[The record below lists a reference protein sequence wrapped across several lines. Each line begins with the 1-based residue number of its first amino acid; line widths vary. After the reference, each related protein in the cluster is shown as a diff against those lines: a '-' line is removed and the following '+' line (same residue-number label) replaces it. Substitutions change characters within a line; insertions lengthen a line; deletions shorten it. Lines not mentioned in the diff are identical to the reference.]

1 MIEFYDRTSYLVFAL
16 EIPHVRGAELI
27 SAVRYKL
34 AGIYPGNID
43 ERNIQ
48 IRKNGGKK
56 WGYLV
61 FVLDKCTGNTM
72 LPLSPLFAQ
81 YAYSPK
87 SANVLFIGKRWL
99 DYTRVTNG
107 VIESSTVK
115 IRDGSRLVDDVN
127 DLYTPET
134 ELVIYCDK
142 SDRLLLDQLH
152 ENNRIKFFDSHAE
165 LKKTDAHKISL
176 FSSKSPVMKR
186 RRALAAL
193 AVLSILVVGLLL
205 WYQQHTEKNERN
217 ALLRLQHEQ
226 AQNQSLEMQRET
238 QRLAELKLQY
248 QKIIDTKTAVPF
260 DVASVIAGC
269 TGPQTRIQS
278 ATFNGGF
285 FQIEGISN
293 NPLDLLHKFEN
304 HRLVSGAR
312 LHQVHP
318 AGNRDAFTLSGTVH
332 AETVSIDESGLATA
346 EHIIALENLISE
358 ELRYTA
364 SETQLSPSAFGEA
377 VQALFAKWNCTVNSY
392 QYMNEPHKTEL
403 EYSLRGSGSD
413 FFNALYE
420 IKANHRPW
428 DVRLVQIRNLYPRN
442 MLDVIIRIR
451 TEYSPT
457 DTGGTVAAPVETA
470 SPYPIASIS
479 RNYFSPVTIPRLPAL
494 PVVAR
499 EPPPAPVPARA
510 ERVSWLEYVG
520 NVHDN
525 SDNRYVYVK
534 DTRTGE
540 ILRLGPSA
548 EGNMRYSAS
557 TSGGII
563 AFIDD
568 HIYEINRR

>member
-16 EIPHVRGAELI
+16 EIAHVRGAELM

-56 WGYLV
+56 WSYLV
-61 FVLDKCTGNTM
+61 FVLDKHTGNTM

-81 YAYSPK
+81 HMYSPK
-87 SANVLFIGKRWL
+87 SANVLFIDKRWL
-99 DYTRVTNG
+99 DYIRISNG

-115 IRDGSRLVDDVN
+115 ARDGSKLIDDVN

-134 ELVIYCDK
+134 ELIIYCDK
-142 SDRLLLDQLH
+142 ADQSLLDQLH
-152 ENNRIKFFDSHAE
+152 TNNNIKFLDSQTE

-176 FSSKSPVMKR
+176 FSAQSPVMKR
-186 RRALAAL
+186 RRALAIL
-193 AVLSILVVGLLL
+193 TVLSVLVAGSLL
-205 WYQQHTEKNERN
+205 WYRQHKDANERN
-217 ALLRLQHEQ
+217 AMLRLQQEQ
-226 AQNQSLEMQRET
+226 AQNQSLETQRET
-238 QRLAELKLQY
+238 QRLEELKVQY
-248 QKIIDTKTAVPF
+248 HEIIAAKTAVPF
-260 DVASVIAGC
+260 DVAAVIAGC

-304 HRLVSGAR
+304 HQLVSDAR

-318 AGNRDAFTLSGTVH
+318 AGNRDAFTLSGTIH
-332 AETVSIDESGLATA
+332 AETVSIGESGLATA
-346 EHIIALENLISE
+346 EHITALENLIAS
-358 ELRYTA
+358 ELRYNA

-392 QYMNEPHKTEL
+392 QYMNEPRKTEL

-442 MLDVIIRIR
+442 MLDIIIRIR

-457 DTGGTVAAPVETA
+457 DTGRTVAAPVETA

-479 RNYFSPVTIPRLPAL
+479 RNYFPPVPPRPPAL
-494 PVVAR
+494 PVTAR

-520 NVHDN
+520 SVHDN

-534 DTRTGE
+534 DARTGE